1 MTAYKKT
8 LFLTEDPNYSVHIY
22 KSRKQWLGGRVSG
35 IGGSD
40 ASAAIGMNPWRSN
53 LDLWMIKTGKKKAP
67 DISNN
72 ARVKYGQAAED
83 AIRKLYQAK
92 KLGIV
97 DVHYMPNVVLSN
109 REHPELLYSPDGLL
123 METKTGRCGI
133 LEVKTASPMSA
144 MQKEKW
150 HDDHLPDNYYI
161 QVLHG
166 LNVTGFDFV
175 DLIAELTYDEKY
187 SQIRIYHIERSEAE
201 EDLKTVKEGVLS
213 FWNEY
218 VIPGREPALTLPQI

>member
-8 LFLTEDPNYSVHIY
+8 LYLSTNPYFSVHVY
-22 KSRKQWLGGRVSG
+22 RSRKQWLEGRVSG

-53 LDLWMIKTGKKKAP
+53 LDLWMIKTGRKKAP

-72 ARVKYGQAAED
+72 ERVIYGQNAED

-92 KLGIV
+92 TTGRM

-109 REHPELLYSPDGLL
+109 SEHPELLYSPDGLL
-123 METKTGRCGI
+123 YERKTGRCGI

-150 HDDHLPDNYYI
+150 HDNHLPDNYYI

-166 LNVTGFDFV
+166 LNVTGYDFV
-175 DLIAELTYDEKY
+175 DLIAELAYDDKY
-187 SQIRIYHIERSEAE
+187 SQIRIYHIERAETE
-201 EDLKTVKEGVLS
+201 EDLETVREGVLS
-213 FWNEY
+213 FWNDY
-218 VIPGREPALTLPQI
+218 VITGIEPALTLPQI